1 MPPSHFLN
9 KVETKNI
16 VTPLKFIKN
25 SENKS
30 KNKTTSKYSVK
41 DRRLKQIK
49 SLGKAYLKDYTEF
62 NYKIDTILNEG
73 YTFVKNAKSP
83 LIPLSRI
90 KKVEA
95 KDFISKLL

>member
-25 SENKS
+25 SENKLKS
-30 KNKTTSKYSVK
+30 KTTSKYSVK

-49 SLGKAYLKDYTEF
+49 SLGKA
-62 NYKIDTILNEG
+62 
-73 YTFVKNAKSP
+73 
-83 LIPLSRI
+83 
-90 KKVEA
+90 
-95 KDFISKLL
+95 